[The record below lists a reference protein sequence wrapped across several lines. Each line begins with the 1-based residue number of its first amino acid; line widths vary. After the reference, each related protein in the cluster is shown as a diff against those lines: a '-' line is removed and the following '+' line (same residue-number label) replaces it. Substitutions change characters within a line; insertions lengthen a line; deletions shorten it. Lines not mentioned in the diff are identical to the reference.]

1 MSAIITPSFRTNSV
15 QDFKAGLDDPTNNH
29 YIGIGRLI
37 PWPNQIGDNSAV
49 ISEEN
54 SLFNEPLPQ
63 VTLAEEQ
70 DVRNELMT
78 LVKVAENSIVIPK
91 NSWKEGRRY
100 KRYDPTDPLSF
111 ELEAELFPCI
121 TVSDDKIYLCI
132 ENDERRFNPPALST
146 FTPHVNNG
154 SFQPGGATGVRVGDD
169 RGDSYVWAYI
179 GDLSENSKIDN
190 HQFISISS
198 DALTDAS
205 EIAAASA
212 ATGGLVY
219 GFKVVETPSS
229 VSLATMTMVLEG
241 IDSSGAK
248 IADVNIIDAGTIA
261 QDASGNE
268 RFTIEG
274 PASNEGINKLYY
286 AGNSYVGA
294 PAGYKKATVTVYNE
308 VNGVRTKLDDIKIIP
323 LLAPLE
329 GFGYDIK
336 SHTASH
342 YIGLY
347 SQFAESVDGEALTN
361 AAYRQISVLKNPQR
375 RTDDSPDDSDNLTDA
390 TLQYT
395 DEQAIDCLNYIQ
407 LKDSD
412 VNLQSFDPGTVISQ
426 ASTGAKAQV
435 VHVDLGAKKIY
446 YQQQDQFLSNFLPF
460 EGPLQDPSP
469 GDIVADSSVS
479 VTIQGSDIDFLY
491 TSEYIKDTG
500 TVLFVDNRKRINRN
514 NDQIEDLRI
523 IIQF

>member
-15 QDFKAGLDDPTNNH
+15 LDFKAGLDNSANNH

-37 PWPNQIGDNSAV
+37 PWPNQIGDNSTV

-54 SLFNEPLPQ
+54 SLFTEPLPQ

-70 DVRNELMT
+70 DIRNELMT
-78 LVKVAENSIVIPK
+78 LVKVEENSIVIPK
-91 NSWKEGRRY
+91 NAWKSGRRY

-111 ELEAELFPCI
+111 ELEAELYPCV

-132 ENDERRFNPPALST
+132 ENDDRRFNAPALST
-146 FTPHVNNG
+146 FSPHVNNG
-154 SFQPGGATGVRVGDD
+154 SFQPGGATGERVGDD
-169 RGDSYVWAYI
+169 RGDGYVWVYI
-179 GDLSENSKIDN
+179 GDLSENSGLDN
-190 HQFISISS
+190 HQFISIPS
-198 DALTDAS
+198 DALTDAT

-219 GFKVVETPSS
+219 GFKIEESPSS
-229 VSLATMTMVLEG
+229 VSLSTLTLVLEG

-248 IADVNIIDAGTIA
+248 IADVNIVDAGTIA
-261 QDASGNE
+261 QDASGND

-294 PAGYKKATVTVYNE
+294 PVGYKKATVTAYNE
-308 VNGVRTKLDDIKIIP
+308 VGGVRTKIDDIKIIP
-323 LLAPLE
+323 LLAPVE

-336 SHTASH
+336 THTASH

-375 RTDDSPDDSDNLTDA
+375 RTDDSPDDIDNPTDA
-390 TLQYT
+390 TLTYT
-395 DEQAIDCLNYIQ
+395 DEQAIDCLNYIE
-407 LKDSD
+407 LKDTD

-435 VHVDLGAKKIY
+435 VHVDIGAKKIY

-460 EGPLQDPSP
+460 EGPLQTVTP
-469 GDIVADSSVS
+469 GDLVADTAVP
-479 VTIQGSDIDFLY
+479 VTLNGTDIDFLY

-514 NDQIEDLRI
+514 QDQIEDLRI
-523 IIQF
+523 VIQF